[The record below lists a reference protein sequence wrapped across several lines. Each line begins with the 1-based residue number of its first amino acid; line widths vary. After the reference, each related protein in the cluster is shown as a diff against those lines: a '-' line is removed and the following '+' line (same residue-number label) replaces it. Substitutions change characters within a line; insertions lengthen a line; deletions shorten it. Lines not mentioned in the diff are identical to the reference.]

1 VRTRFGEVGANIVQG
16 IWEGIQIAWPLLTM
30 NLPKFLANLLTASQQ
45 QIGAQ
50 SPSKVWAENI
60 GLPMAQGIGVGFSQ
74 GMSTLGFQSEL
85 QPAGIT
91 ASASAV
97 RPATAERNITVGPIT
112 INGDLSRSA
121 KQRLREEMHGMFSD
135 TLVEALS

>member
-1 VRTRFGEVGANIVQG
+1 
-16 IWEGIQIAWPLLTM
+16 
-30 NLPKFLANLLTASQQ
+30 
-45 QIGAQ
+45 
-50 SPSKVWAENI
+50 
-60 GLPMAQGIGVGFSQ
+60 MAQGIGVGFSQ